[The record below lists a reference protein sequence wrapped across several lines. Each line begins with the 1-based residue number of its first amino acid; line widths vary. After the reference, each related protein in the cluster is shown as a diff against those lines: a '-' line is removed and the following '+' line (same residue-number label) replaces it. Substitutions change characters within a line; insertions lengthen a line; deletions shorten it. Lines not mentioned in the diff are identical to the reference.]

1 MRNRK
6 IFGRYS
12 FLSLLLV
19 ILFIALHL
27 SSASAN
33 MAAPFSFGSATG
45 NFITNPKN
53 ILRIEE
59 EDLRFE
65 LPGKY
70 VSNWETYIDPGKIF
84 IHISYK
90 IVNSYNDA
98 TFTFIFPALGVS
110 KNEFNVEVSQK
121 KIPFESKNLY
131 EVEAL
136 FKNNDEKEKLENVVS
151 LKDRVYLDP
160 LTNKEYMP
168 SHIYGISEMQFFVF
182 NLFLKKDVA
191 TTVNVDFESIA
202 GSDTRRYQKNIYHY
216 YYVLNV
222 GDFYSSFKNL
232 KISISYPKG
241 YPLTSNLEGTI
252 SEAGDKKI
260 LTIVPDR
267 NSKNLSFSYMEG
279 RISKFGI
286 FLYKVFPFLYGEALG
301 FFLIF
306 IVLPFILIAG
316 LGVIIH
322 FLIIRKNRRNK

>member
-1 MRNRK
+1 MKK
-6 IFGRYS
+6 I
-12 FLSLLLV
+12 LLIIVL
-19 ILFIALHL
+19 ILLPL
-27 SSASAN
+27 NSVSAN
-33 MAAPFSFGSATG
+33 MAAPFSFGSAAG

-53 ILRIEE
+53 VLRVEE
-59 EDLRFE
+59 EDLSFE

-70 VSNWETYIDPGKIF
+70 VFNGETYETPVRVSV
-84 IHISYK
+84 HISYK

-98 TFTFIFPALGVS
+98 AFTFIFPALGVF
-110 KNEFNVEVSQK
+110 KNEFNIEVSQE

-136 FKNNDEKEKLENVVS
+136 FKNNDEEEKLENVVS

-168 SHIYGISEMQFFVF
+168 SHVYGISEMQFFVF

-191 TTVNVDFESIA
+191 TTVNVDFESNA
-202 GSDTRRYQKNIYHY
+202 GSNTRRYQKNIYHY
-216 YYVLNV
+216 YYILNV

-252 SEAGDKKI
+252 SETGDKKI
-260 LTIVPDR
+260 LTIVPDK
-267 NSKNLSFSYMEG
+267 NSKNLSFSYMKS
-279 RISKFGI
+279 RISKIGI
-286 FLYKVFPFLYGEALG
+286 FLYKIFPFLYGEALG

-306 IVLPFILIAG
+306 IVLPFSVIAAIIVLILILAKG
-316 LGVIIH
+316 HSKKGVQ
-322 FLIIRKNRRNK
+322 K